1 MVLQALLVYKA
12 FRAEL
17 EELDRKDHKETKVR
31 RDELVHLVHQ
41 DLLEN
46 QAGFLDSLVALDLE
60 GKSDLSLAKWKTIR
74 LLNSRSV
81 F

>member
-17 EELDRKDHKETKVR
+17 EKLDRKDRKETKVLR
-31 RDELVHLVHQ
+31 GELVHLVHQ

-60 GKSDLSLAKWKTIR
+60 GKSDLFLAKWKTTR
-74 LLNSRSV
+74 LLNSRSA

>member
-1 MVLQALLVYKA
+1 VVLQALLVYKA

-17 EELDRKDHKETKVR
+17 EELDLKDHKETKVR
-31 RDELVHLVHQ
+31 RAELVHLVHQ

-60 GKSDLSLAKWKTIR
+60 GKSDLFLVKWKTIR
-74 LLNSRSV
+74 LLNSRSA